1 MHAVIAGEYDR
12 FFFLFFFFLYLERI
26 DDRGPS
32 TSEYPLFPVYII
44 PWIDRSIKKKKK
56 LYDFEIQFKKEK
68 KKKKENTTLISPDDD
83 PNRATITYVNFLYN
97 SRSTVLIVR
106 SKHIDISRTRYI
118 GQAHS

>member
-12 FFFLFFFFLYLERI
+12 FFFFFFFLYLERI

-56 LYDFEIQFKKEK
+56 NYTILKFNLKK
-68 KKKKENTTLISPDDD
+68 KKKKERKHDFNL
-83 PNRATITYVNFLYN
+83 
-97 SRSTVLIVR
+97 SRRR
-106 SKHIDISRTRYI
+106 S
-118 GQAHS
+118 